1 MKIDKKLLKH
11 YSFVA
16 LVLGGIASISALLIA
31 LTYMITNSVIEENNL
46 KKTLE
51 SLKNIYGEDKIYE
64 KVEDIDNQSY
74 SYLNSYYASYNSLEN
89 NQKGDLIGYV
99 FSCDGKNDYGTIE
112 MIVGIN
118 VDSDISKIYLIVNN
132 QSFGQTVQNNYVD
145 SFNNGEIE
153 IGDVSCGAT
162 YSATLIRDMSLQAQ
176 QYFNDFLGK

>member
-64 KVEDIDNQSY
+64 KVEDINNESY
-74 SYLNSYYASYNSLEN
+74 SYLNSYYACYDSLDDN
-89 NQKGDLIGYV
+89 KGDLIGYV

-112 MIVGIN
+112 MIVG
-118 VDSDISKIYLIVNN
+118 VTVESVISKIYLIVND
-132 QSFGQTVQNNYVD
+132 QSYGQTVQNNYVD

>member
-51 SLKNIYGEDKIYE
+51 SLKNIYGEDKKYE
-64 KVEDIDNQSY
+64 KVEDINNESY
-74 SYLNSYYASYNSLEN
+74 SYLNSYYACYDSLDN
-89 NQKGDLIGYV
+89 NKGELIGYV

-112 MIVGIN
+112 MIVG
-118 VDSDISKIYLIVNN
+118 VTVESVISKIYLIVND
-132 QSFGQTVQNNYVD
+132 QSYGQTVQNNYVD